1 MQTVHENGADKG
13 ACQEVSHGEHYHCS
27 VCGVDFG
34 TVSEFKV
41 AAVWIRTTAGVIKW
55 FCMACFKRVER

>member
-1 MQTVHENGADKG
+1 M
-13 ACQEVSHGEHYHCS
+13 SHGEHYFCS

-55 FCMACFKRVER
+55 FCMECFKRVER